1 MLEKSY
7 ASLLFEIHLLR
18 LCLPKAIAV
27 NTLHIRELNLEATS
41 IHKTEQGTPMTEAV
55 VLTCLLF

>member
-1 MLEKSY
+1 MLEQSY

-18 LCLPKAIAV
+18 SFLPKVIAV
-27 NTLHIRELNLEATS
+27 NTLHIQDLNLEATS
-41 IHKTEQGTPMTEAV
+41 IHKTEQGAPMTEAV